1 MKQLEKLTGQAAFAE
16 KTLAGALSRDELM
29 GDPKIGLAL
38 GGGGARGLAHIP
50 MLEVFDELGV
60 KPAIIAGCSMGALIG
75 AAYACGMT
83 AKDMRVQAEKILG
96 NRMGAA
102 RYVFGTRGSKIRDI
116 FSLRGLM
123 SLHLHGE
130 KLVDLALPDSL
141 VQNIEETQI
150 PLRII
155 ATDFERMEERV
166 LSQGSIVKAVA
177 ASIAIP
183 GLIVGPRIEGHIH
196 VDGGVTNPVPF
207 NHVRSGMDIVVA
219 IDVTGKPKA
228 LARAHP
234 SNMELAVG
242 SMLIMFNQ
250 LAELRRTVS
259 PPDIYIRPEVESFG
273 SREFFKPREIFEA
286 ATASKDKLKRAL
298 ELRLNLSSHHD
309 RT

>member
-1 MKQLEKLTGQAAFAE
+1 MKQLEKLTGQTAFAE
-16 KTLAGALSRDELM
+16 KTSAGARLTNEAMSE
-29 GDPKIGLAL
+29 PKIGLAL

-83 AKDMRVQAEKILG
+83 AKDMRLQAEKILG

-102 RYVFGTRGSKIRDI
+102 RYVFGTRGSKIREI
-116 FSLRGLM
+116 VSLQGLL

-130 KLVDLALPDSL
+130 KLVELALPDSL
-141 VQNIEETQI
+141 PKNIEETAI

-155 ATDFERMEERV
+155 TTDFERMEERV

-183 GLIVGPRIEGHIH
+183 GLIVGPRIDGHVH

-207 NHVRSGMDIVVA
+207 NHVREGMDIVVA

-250 LAELRRTVS
+250 LAELRRAVS

-286 ATASKDKLKRAL
+286 SKASKDKLKRAL
-298 ELRLNLSSHHD
+298 ELRMNAH
-309 RT
+309 

>member
-1 MKQLEKLTGQAAFAE
+1 MSE
-16 KTLAGALSRDELM
+16 S
-29 GDPKIGLAL
+29 KIGLAL

-50 MLEVFDELGV
+50 MLEVFDELGL
-60 KPAIIAGCSMGALIG
+60 KPAMIAGCSMGALVG
-75 AAYACGMT
+75 AAYACGMS

-96 NRMGAA
+96 NRLGAA
-102 RYVFGTRGSKIRDI
+102 RYVFGTRGSKIGDI
-116 FSLRGLM
+116 FSLRGLL
-123 SLHLHGE
+123 SLHLYGE

-141 VQNIEETQI
+141 PKNIEDTQI
-150 PLRII
+150 PLRIV

-166 LSQGSIVKAVA
+166 ISQGSIVQAVA

-219 IDVTGKPKA
+219 IDVTGKPRA
-228 LARAHP
+228 LARKHP

-250 LAELRRTVS
+250 LAELRRAVA
-259 PPDIYIRPEVESFG
+259 PPDIYIRPEVEHFG
-273 SREFFKPREIFEA
+273 SREFFKPREILEA

-298 ELRLNLSSHHD
+298 ELRLNSTPHYD

>member
-1 MKQLEKLTGQAAFAE
+1 M
-16 KTLAGALSRDELM
+16 S
-29 GDPKIGLAL
+29 DPKIGLAL

-50 MLEVFDELGV
+50 MLEAFDELGV

-83 AKDMRVQAEKILG
+83 AKDMRGQAEKILS

-102 RYVFGTRGSKIRDI
+102 RYVFGTRGSKIGDI
-116 FSLRGLM
+116 FSLRGLL
-123 SLHLHGE
+123 SLHLDGE

-141 VQNIEETQI
+141 VQNIEDAHI

-166 LSQGSIVKAVA
+166 LSQGSIVQAVA

-207 NHVRSGMDIVVA
+207 NHVREGMDIVVA

-250 LAELRRTVS
+250 LAELRRAVS
-259 PPDIYIRPEVESFG
+259 PPDIYIRPEVDSFG
-273 SREFFKPREIFEA
+273 SGDFFKPRQIFEA
-286 ATASKDKLKRAL
+286 AMASKDMLKRAL
-298 ELRLNLSSHHD
+298 ELRLNSPSHHE

>member
-1 MKQLEKLTGQAAFAE
+1 
-16 KTLAGALSRDELM
+16 M
-29 GDPKIGLAL
+29 GESKIGLAL

-83 AKDMRVQAEKILG
+83 AKEMRLQAEKILG

-116 FSLRGLM
+116 VSLQGLL
-123 SLHLHGE
+123 SLHLQGE
-130 KLVDLALPDSL
+130 KLVELALPDTLSK
-141 VQNIEETQI
+141 NIEEAVI

-166 LSQGSIVKAVA
+166 LSQGSIIQAVA

-183 GLIVGPRIEGHIH
+183 GVIVGPRIEGHIH

-207 NHVRSGMDIVVA
+207 NHVREGMDIVVA

-234 SNMELAVG
+234 TNMELAVG

-250 LAELRRTVS
+250 LADLRRAVS
-259 PPDIYIRPEVESFG
+259 PPDIYIRPEVEGFG
-273 SREFFKPREIFEA
+273 TREFFKPREIFEA
-286 ATASKDKLKRAL
+286 AKASKDKLKRAL
-298 ELRLNLSSHHD
+298 ELRLN
-309 RT
+309 RVA

>member
-1 MKQLEKLTGQAAFAE
+1 M
-16 KTLAGALSRDELM
+16 S
-29 GDPKIGLAL
+29 DPKIGLAL

-102 RYVFGTRGSKIRDI
+102 RYVFGTRGSRIGDI
-116 FSLRGLM
+116 FSLRGLL

-141 VQNIEETQI
+141 VQNIEDTYI

-166 LSQGSIVKAVA
+166 LSQGSIIKAVA

-183 GLIVGPRIEGHIH
+183 GLIVGPRIDGNIY

-207 NHVRSGMDIVVA
+207 NHVRQGMDIVVA
-219 IDVTGKPKA
+219 IDVTGKPRA
-228 LARAHP
+228 LVRAHP
-234 SNMELAVG
+234 TNMELAVG

-250 LAELRRTVS
+250 LAELRRAVS

-273 SREFFKPREIFEA
+273 SQEYFRPREIFEA
-286 ATASKDKLKRAL
+286 AKASKDKLKRAL
-298 ELRLNLSSHHD
+298 ELRMNHKNP
-309 RT
+309 

>member
-16 KTLAGALSRDELM
+16 KTLAGALLRDEPM

-50 MLEVFDELGV
+50 MLEVFDELGL
-60 KPAIIAGCSMGALIG
+60 KPAIIAGSSMGALIG

-83 AKDMRVQAEKILG
+83 AREMRVQSEKILG
-96 NRMGAA
+96 NRIGAA
-102 RYVFGTRGSKIRDI
+102 RYVFGTRGSKISDI
-116 FSLRGLM
+116 FSLRGLL

-141 VQNIEETQI
+141 VQNIEDTQI

-183 GLIVGPRIEGHIH
+183 GLIVGPRIDGNIY

-207 NHVRSGMDIVVA
+207 NHVRQGMDIVVA
-219 IDVTGKPKA
+219 IDVTGKPRA

-234 SNMELAVG
+234 TNMELAVG

-250 LAELRRTVS
+250 LAELRRAVS
-259 PPDIYIRPEVESFG
+259 PPDIYIRPEVESFS
-273 SREFFKPREIFEA
+273 SREYFKPREIFEA
-286 ATASKDKLKRAL
+286 AKASKDKLKRAL
-298 ELRLNLSSHHD
+298 ELRIN
-309 RT
+309 RKNP

>member
-1 MKQLEKLTGQAAFAE
+1 MSE
-16 KTLAGALSRDELM
+16 
-29 GDPKIGLAL
+29 PKIGLAL

-50 MLEVFDELGV
+50 MLEVFDELGI
-60 KPAIIAGCSMGALIG
+60 KPSIIAGCSMGALVG

-96 NRMGAA
+96 NRMVAA
-102 RYVFGTRGSKIRDI
+102 RYVFGTRKSKIGDI
-116 FSLRGLM
+116 FSLQGLL

-130 KLVDLALPDSL
+130 TLVDLALSDSL
-141 VQNIEETQI
+141 PQNIEDTAI

-166 LSQGSIVKAVA
+166 ISKGNLVQAVA

-183 GLIVGPRIEGHIH
+183 GVIVGPSIDGHIH

-207 NHVRSGMDIVVA
+207 DHAREGMDIVVA

-228 LARAHP
+228 LARKHP

-250 LAELRRTVS
+250 MAELRRAAS
-259 PPDIYIRPEVESFG
+259 PPDIYIKPEVKQFG
-273 SREFFKPREIFEA
+273 TGDFFKPREIFEA
-286 ATASKDKLKRAL
+286 ASLSKDKLKRSL
-298 ELRLNLSSHHD
+298 ELRLNNS
-309 RT
+309 TG

>member
-1 MKQLEKLTGQAAFAE
+1 MKQLEKLTGRTVFAE
-16 KTLAGALSRDELM
+16 KTLAGALLTKEIMSE
-29 GDPKIGLAL
+29 PKIGLAL

-83 AKDMRVQAEKILG
+83 AKDMRMQAEKILG
-96 NRMGAA
+96 NRLGAA
-102 RYVFGTRGSKIRDI
+102 RYVFGTRGSKIGDI
-116 FSLRGLM
+116 FSLRGLL

-141 VQNIEETQI
+141 VQNIEDTYI

-183 GLIVGPRIEGHIH
+183 GLIVGPRIDGNIY

-207 NHVRSGMDIVVA
+207 NHVRQGMDIVVA
-219 IDVTGKPKA
+219 IDVTGKPRA

-234 SNMELAVG
+234 TNMELAVG

-250 LAELRRTVS
+250 LAELRRAVS
-259 PPDIYIRPEVESFG
+259 PPDIYIRPEVESFA
-273 SREFFKPREIFEA
+273 SREFFRPREIFEA
-286 ATASKDKLKRAL
+286 AAASKDKLKRAL
-298 ELRLNLSSHHD
+298 ELRMNKSP
-309 RT
+309 

>member
-1 MKQLEKLTGQAAFAE
+1 MSE
-16 KTLAGALSRDELM
+16 
-29 GDPKIGLAL
+29 PKIGLAL

-50 MLEVFDELGV
+50 MLEAFDELGV

-83 AKDMRVQAEKILG
+83 AKDMRAQSEKILS

-102 RYVFGTRGSKIRDI
+102 RYVFGTRGSKIGDI
-116 FSLRGLM
+116 FSLRGLL
-123 SLHLHGE
+123 SLHLDGE

-141 VQNIEETQI
+141 VQNIEDTQI

-166 LSQGSIVKAVA
+166 LSSGSIVQAVA

-207 NHVRSGMDIVVA
+207 NHVREGMDIVVA

-228 LARAHP
+228 VARAHP

-250 LAELRRTVS
+250 LAELRRAVS
-259 PPDIYIRPEVESFG
+259 PPDIYIRPEVDNFG
-273 SREFFKPREIFEA
+273 SGEFFKPREIFEA

-298 ELRLNLSSHHD
+298 ELRMNLPSHHD
-309 RT
+309 WT

>member
-1 MKQLEKLTGQAAFAE
+1 MKQLEKSIGRAAFAE
-16 KTLAGALSRDELM
+16 ETLAGARLTKEAMSE
-29 GDPKIGLAL
+29 PKIGLAL

-83 AKDMRVQAEKILG
+83 AKDMRLQAEKILG

-102 RYVFGTRGSKIRDI
+102 RYVFGTRGSKIGDI
-116 FSLRGLM
+116 FSLRGLL

-155 ATDFERMEERV
+155 TTDFERMEERV
-166 LSQGSIVKAVA
+166 LSSGSIVKAVA

-183 GLIVGPRIEGHIH
+183 GLIVGPRIDGHVH

-207 NHVRSGMDIVVA
+207 NHVREGMDIVVA

-250 LAELRRTVS
+250 LAELRRAVS
-259 PPDIYIRPEVESFG
+259 PPDVYIRPEVEGFG

-298 ELRLNLSSHHD
+298 ELRLNAL
-309 RT
+309 

>member
-1 MKQLEKLTGQAAFAE
+1 MSE
-16 KTLAGALSRDELM
+16 
-29 GDPKIGLAL
+29 PKIGLAL

-50 MLEVFDELGV
+50 MLEVFDELGL
-60 KPAIIAGCSMGALIG
+60 KPAIIAGCSMGALVG

-83 AKDMRVQAEKILG
+83 AKDMRIQTEKILG

-102 RYVFGTRGSKIRDI
+102 RYVFGTRGSKIGDI
-116 FSLRGLM
+116 FSLQGLL
-123 SLHLHGE
+123 SLHLHGV

-141 VQNIEETQI
+141 PQNIEDTAI

-166 LSQGSIVKAVA
+166 LSQGNMVQAIA

-183 GLIVGPRIEGHIH
+183 GLIVGPSIEGHIH

-228 LARAHP
+228 LARKHP

-250 LAELRRTVS
+250 LAELRRAAA

-273 SREFFKPREIFEA
+273 SGEFFKPREIFEA
-286 ATASKDKLKRAL
+286 ASLSKDKLKRSL
-298 ELRLNLSSHHD
+298 ELRLNSISHHD

>member
-1 MKQLEKLTGQAAFAE
+1 MSE
-16 KTLAGALSRDELM
+16 
-29 GDPKIGLAL
+29 PKIGLAL

-50 MLEVFDELGV
+50 MLEVFDELGL
-60 KPAIIAGCSMGALIG
+60 KPSIIAGSSMGALVG

-83 AKDMRVQAEKILG
+83 AKDMRIQAEKILG

-102 RYVFGTRGSKIRDI
+102 RYVFGTRGSRIGDI
-116 FSLRGLM
+116 FSLQGLL

-130 KLVDLALPDSL
+130 KLVELAMPDFLPK
-141 VQNIEETQI
+141 NIEDATI

-155 ATDFERMEERV
+155 TTDFERMEERV
-166 LSQGSIVKAVA
+166 LSAGNMVQAIA

-183 GLIVGPRIEGHIH
+183 GVIVGPRIEGHIH

-219 IDVTGKPKA
+219 IDVTGKPRA
-228 LARAHP
+228 LARKHP
-234 SNMELAVG
+234 TNMELAVG
-242 SMLIMFNQ
+242 SILIMFNQ
-250 LAELRRTVS
+250 MAELRRAAS

-286 ATASKDKLKRAL
+286 ASLSKDKLKRSL
-298 ELRLNLSSHHD
+298 ELRLNSTLSS
-309 RT
+309 

>member
-1 MKQLEKLTGQAAFAE
+1 MKQLEKLTGQVAFAE
-16 KTLAGALSRDELM
+16 ETLAGALLTKEAMSEA
-29 GDPKIGLAL
+29 KIGLAL

-50 MLEVFDELGV
+50 MLEVFDELGI

-83 AKDMRVQAEKILG
+83 AKDMRLQAEKILG

-116 FSLRGLM
+116 VSLRGLM

-166 LSQGSIVKAVA
+166 LSKGSIVQAVA

-183 GLIVGPRIEGHIH
+183 GLIVGPRIEGNIH

-207 NHVRSGMDIVVA
+207 NHVREGMEIVLA

-250 LAELRRTVS
+250 LAELRRAVS
-259 PPDIYIRPEVESFG
+259 PPDIYIRPEVDGFG
-273 SREFFKPREIFEA
+273 SREFFRPREIFEA

-298 ELRLNLSSHHD
+298 ELRMNVQ
-309 RT
+309 